1 MFARFV
7 TIGGA
12 VVCPSRQ
19 TLDLA
24 FIECEIALQCR
35 GPSNRR
41 CRGPARG
48 GGALN
53 NTRVALA
60 RAVRPLAAGEPAR
73 RARGFLQR
81 QRGLSVLWRPAHRRF
96 ASNGPRRPNG
106 GVCSS
111 AVPSLTASQGRC
123 HTQPGVGAVSP
134 RSCVWL
140 PLRGV
145 GAFADAVKSLLML
158 PAILVPSFARSNPS
172 VEGTHNGGA
181 RSRASA
187 TTAAP
192 SCVPHLKR

>member
-1 MFARFV
+1 MPRP
-7 TIGGA
+7 IE
-12 VVCPSRQ
+12 PSLPR
-19 TLDLA
+19 
-24 FIECEIALQCR
+24 
-35 GPSNRR
+35 
-41 CRGPARG
+41 PARG
-48 GGALN
+48 FSALN

-60 RAVRPLAAGEPAR
+60 RTVRPLAAGEPAR

-96 ASNGPRRPNG
+96 GSNGPRRPNG

-111 AVPSLTASQGRC
+111 AVPSLTASQEGA
-123 HTQPGVGAVSP
+123 TQPGVGAVLP
-134 RSCVWL
+134 RSCVRL

-158 PAILVPSFARSNPS
+158 PAIVVPSFARSNPS

-192 SCVPHLKR
+192 SCVAHLKR